1 MSEES
6 ATPTAGVVESAGTD
20 VTTSVES
27 VETSG
32 NVLVGSGIT
41 MYAATGIV
49 SATAFYGDGSKLT
62 GVAAA
67 GSGGGALDI
76 TSCLFI

>member
-1 MSEES
+1 M
-6 ATPTAGVVESAGTD
+6 
-20 VTTSVES
+20 
-27 VETSG
+27 
-32 NVLVGSGIT
+32 VGSGIT